1 MKALKHVLICSL
13 VSILFIS
20 CGHKGKATNKS
31 GVLAKSK
38 TYKSDIGDDTTYKIE
53 IGNKSYQLIFKHT
66 ELHDSEDDM
75 DSTISVSIVDN
86 SSHDT
91 LYNNI
96 LNYNLVGD
104 FTKTTNND
112 YFISLLSSGGGSG
125 YSGTL
130 FKIKI
135 TPKVVFQP
143 ILKLGELSYWIFNKY
158 GTELILFD
166 GKWDFNSKPPESHFE
181 AHRQYI
187 SIYKIQENNVTVKK
201 LGLTRRKHDFIDDV
215 ETINDF
221 KKNEPVI
228 SKEIKWEDYN
238 E

>member
-1 MKALKHVLICSL
+1 MKTLKNLLICSL
-13 VSILFIS
+13 VIILFIN

-31 GVLAKSK
+31 GLLTKSK
-38 TYKSDIGDDTTYKIE
+38 TYKSDIGDDTIYKIE
-53 IGNKSYQLIFKHT
+53 IGDKTYQLIFKHT
-66 ELHDSEDDM
+66 ELHESEDDM

-86 SSHDT
+86 STHDT
-91 LYNNI
+91 LYNKI
-96 LNYNLVGD
+96 VNYNEVGD
-104 FTKTTNND
+104 FTKTANNN
-112 YFISLLSSGGGSG
+112 YFISLISSGGGSG

-143 ILKLGELSYWIFNKY
+143 ILELGELSYWIFNKY
-158 GTELILFD
+158 GNELILFD

-181 AHRQYI
+181 AHRQNI
-187 SIYKIQENNVTVKK
+187 SIYKILENNVTVKK
-201 LGLTRRKHDFIDDV
+201 LGMTRRKHDFIDDV

-221 KKNEPVI
+221 KRKEPVI